1 MEHDHTHHH
10 HGENVLSWETL
21 LSVLQHTLM
30 VTLFVLVVM
39 LVIEYITVQTR
50 GKWSK
55 PLGKSGYLQ
64 IIVAALLGLV
74 PGCLGAFT
82 AVSLY
87 IHRTFNFAALL
98 TAMIATTG
106 DEAFVMF
113 SMFPGQALLLNIY
126 IFAFSILV
134 GGFYYLFFKNK
145 GPFIRLENEFPL
157 HKGEPDCICYSPEKI
172 IPQLRKITFTRA
184 LLITGGLLFLL
195 HLFTTAEYHHPN
207 SWEKPTYIIVTLIGL
222 FIVTTVPD
230 HFLSEHLWKHTIK
243 KHIPRIFIWT
253 LAAFLVIDVFLA
265 YFDLE
270 HWISDNTSIML
281 VLALLVG
288 IIPQSGPHIV
298 FVTLFAG
305 GTIPFSVLFANSI
318 VQDGHG
324 AIPLLA
330 ESPKSFIA
338 MKAIKLILGL
348 IVGVAGLILGF

>member
-1 MEHDHTHHH
+1 MEHQH
-10 HGENVLSWETL
+10 ESAAPLSWENL
-21 LSVLQHTLM
+21 MEVLQHTLM

-39 LVIEYITVQTR
+39 LMIEYITIQTR

-55 PLGKSGYLQ
+55 SLGRSGYLQ
-64 IIVAALLGLV
+64 IIVASLLGLV

-113 SMFPGQALLLNIY
+113 SMFPGRALQLNIY
-126 IFAFSILV
+126 IVLVAILTGSI
-134 GGFYYLFFKNK
+134 YYLVFKD
-145 GPFIRLENEFPL
+145 RSPL
-157 HKGEPDCICYSPEKI
+157 KSDEKEIPVHSDEPDCICYAPEMI

-184 LLITGGLLFLL
+184 LLITGGLLFML
-195 HLFTTAEYHHPN
+195 HLFTTAEFHQPN
-207 SWEKPTYIIVTLIGL
+207 GWEKATYIIVTIIGL

-230 HFLSEHLWKHTIK
+230 HFLNEHLWKHTIK

-253 LAAFLVIDVFLA
+253 LIAFLVIDVLLG
-265 YFDLE
+265 YFDLD
-270 HWISDNTSIML
+270 HWISSNTVFM
-281 VLALLVG
+281 LALALIVG
-288 IIPQSGPHIV
+288 IIPQSGPHII
-298 FVTLFAG
+298 FVTLFAQ

-330 ESPKSFIA
+330 ESPRSFVM
-338 MKAIKLILGL
+338 MKTIKLGLG
-348 IVGVAGLILGF
+348 IIAGAAGLLFGF

>member
-1 MEHDHTHHH
+1 MEHHHE
-10 HGENVLSWETL
+10 GANPLGTENL

-30 VTLFVLVVM
+30 VTFFVLVVM
-39 LVIEYITVQTR
+39 LMIEYITVQSR

-55 PLGKSGYLQ
+55 PLGRSGYLQ
-64 IIVAALLGLV
+64 IVVAALLGLI

-113 SMFPGQALLLNIY
+113 SMFPAKALQLNLYILLG
-126 IFAFSILV
+126 SILV
-134 GGFYYLFFKNK
+134 GSVYYSIFKNK
-145 GPFIRLENEFPL
+145 SPLISKENAFPL
-157 HKGEPDCICYSPEKI
+157 HTEEPDCICYAPELI
-172 IPQLRKITFTRA
+172 IPQLRKITFARA

-195 HLFTTAEYHHPN
+195 HLFTTAEFHQPN
-207 SWEKPTYIIVTLIGL
+207 GWEKPTYIIVTLIGL

-230 HFLSEHLWKHTIK
+230 HFLTEHLWKHTIRR
-243 KHIPRIFIWT
+243 HIPRIFIWT
-253 LAAFLVIDVFLA
+253 LFAFLVIDVFLG
-265 YFDLE
+265 YFDLN
-270 HWISDNTSIML
+270 HWISSNTMIML
-281 VLALLVG
+281 ALALLIG
-288 IIPQSGPHIV
+288 IIPQSGPHII

-305 GTIPFSVLFANSI
+305 GAIPFSVLLANSI

-330 ESPKSFIA
+330 ESPRSFIT
-338 MKAIKLILGL
+338 MKAIKLVLGIL
-348 IVGVAGLILGF
+348 AGTAGIILGF

>member
-1 MEHDHTHHH
+1 MEHHHE
-10 HGENVLSWETL
+10 GANPLSMDNL

-30 VTLFVLVVM
+30 VTFFVLVVM
-39 LVIEYITVQTR
+39 LMIEYLTVQSR

-55 PLGKSGYLQ
+55 PLGRSGYLQ
-64 IIVAALLGLV
+64 IMVAALLGLV

-106 DEAFVMF
+106 DEAFIMF
-113 SMFPGQALLLNIY
+113 SLFPGKALELNFYILLV
-126 IFAFSILV
+126 SILT
-134 GGFYYLFFKNK
+134 GAIYYFLFKNK
-145 GPFIRLENEFPL
+145 SPLKSKENEIPL
-157 HKGEPDCICYSPEKI
+157 HREEPDCICFAPELI
-172 IPQLRKITFTRA
+172 IPQLRKITFNRA

-195 HLFTTAEYHHPN
+195 HLFTTAEFHQPN
-207 SWEKPTYIIVTLIGL
+207 GWEKTTYIIVSLIGL

-243 KHIPRIFIWT
+243 RHIPRIFIWT
-253 LAAFLVIDVFLA
+253 LFAFLVIDVFLA
-265 YFDLE
+265 YFDLD
-270 HWISDNTSIML
+270 HWISSNTMIML

-288 IIPQSGPHIV
+288 IIPQSGPHII
-298 FVTLFAG
+298 FVTLFASG
-305 GTIPFSVLFANSI
+305 AIPFSILMANSI

-330 ESPKSFIA
+330 ESPRSFIV
-338 MKAIKLILGL
+338 MKAIKLVIGI
-348 IVGVAGLILGF
+348 IVGVAGIIMGF

>member
-1 MEHDHTHHH
+1 MEHGHQHHAEH
-10 HGENVLSWETL
+10 VLSWDTL

-30 VTLFVLVVM
+30 VTFFVLVVM
-39 LVIEYITVQTR
+39 LMIEYITVQTR
-50 GKWSK
+50 GRWSK

-113 SMFPGQALLLNIY
+113 SMFPGKALLLNVY
-126 IFAFSILV
+126 IFVVSILI
-134 GGFYYLFFKNK
+134 GAAYYLFFKNK
-145 GPFIRLENEFPL
+145 GPLVSPENEFPV
-157 HKGEPDCICYSPEKI
+157 HVQEPDCICYSREMI

-195 HLFTTAEYHHPN
+195 HLFTTAEFHHPN
-207 SWEKPTYIIVTLIGL
+207 GWEKATYIIVTLIGL
-222 FIVTTVPD
+222 FIASTVPD
-230 HFLSEHLWKHTIK
+230 HFLNEHLWKHTIK
-243 KHIPRIFIWT
+243 RHIPRIFIWT
-253 LAAFLVIDVFLA
+253 LLAFLVIDVFLA
-265 YFDLE
+265 YFDLDQ
-270 HWISDNTSIML
+270 WISSNTMIML
-281 VLALLVG
+281 ALALLVG
-288 IIPQSGPHIV
+288 VIPQSGPHIV
-298 FVTLFAG
+298 FVTLFAEG
-305 GTIPFSVLFANSI
+305 AIPFSVLFANSI

-330 ESPKSFIA
+330 ESPRSFIV
-338 MKAIKLILGL
+338 MKAIKLCLG
-348 IVGVAGLILGF
+348 IIAGATGIIFGF